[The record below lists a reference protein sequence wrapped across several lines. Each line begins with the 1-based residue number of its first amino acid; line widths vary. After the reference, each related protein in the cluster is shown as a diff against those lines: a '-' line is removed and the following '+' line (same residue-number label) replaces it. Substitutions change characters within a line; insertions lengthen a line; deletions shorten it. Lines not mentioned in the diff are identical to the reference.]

1 MKKIFYLVFIIPL
14 FLLSCEK
21 NPEASFYLDSDV
33 FQISQDIVFINN
45 SHNATRYEWDFGD
58 GYISN
63 ESQPVH
69 SYQLAG
75 TYEVVLTAISKK
87 GVENKTGM
95 SITLVEPSLLVVEV
109 LEYFSGNP
117 VSGASVIL
125 YPSLTDWDNQ
135 KNKII
140 EGITANDGVIVFA
153 NLDPIVHYVDV
164 WEKNHDNY
172 TLRKEDAGFIK
183 TPKVVPN
190 TVQWFVAYVDIVQHT
205 KGDGRVVREAVI
217 KKLERKVSDRPQSIT
232 NLGTVSWQTLYSK
245 AIGKTK

>member
-1 MKKIFYLVFIIPL
+1 MKKIFYLVFILPM

-21 NPEASFYLDSDV
+21 KPEASFYLDGDI

-75 TYEVVLTAISKK
+75 TYEVVLTAISKN
-87 GVENKTGM
+87 GGENKTSM

-109 LEYFSGNP
+109 LEYYSGNP

-125 YPSLTDWDNQ
+125 YPSLADWDNQ
-135 KNKII
+135 TNMII
-140 EGITANDGVIVFA
+140 EGITASDGVIVFA
-153 NLDPIVHYVDV
+153 NLDPIAHYVDV
-164 WEKNHDNY
+164 WEQNHDNFG
-172 TLRKEDAGFIK
+172 LRQEDVGFIQ

-217 KKLERKVSDRPQSIT
+217 KKLERKAGDRPLSKT
-232 NLGTVSWQTLYSK
+232 NLGTEGWQELYKRSVWK
-245 AIGKTK
+245 K

>member
-1 MKKIFYLVFIIPL
+1 MKKIFYLVFILPL
-14 FLLSCEK
+14 FLFSCEK
-21 NPEASFYLDSDV
+21 KPEASFFLDSDV

-45 SHNATRYEWDFGD
+45 SHNAIRYEWDFGD

-87 GVENKTGM
+87 GVENKSGM

-125 YPSLTDWDNQ
+125 YPSLADWDNQ
-135 KNKII
+135 TKKII
-140 EGITANDGVIVFA
+140 EGITASDGVIVFA

-164 WEKNHDNY
+164 WEQNHDNY
-172 TLRKEDAGFIK
+172 KLKQEDAGFIQ

-190 TVQWFVAYVDIVQHT
+190 TVQWFVAYVDIVKHT

-217 KKLERKVSDRPQSIT
+217 KKLERKAADRPQSVT
-232 NLGTVSWQTLYSK
+232 NLGTESRQELYKRSVRK
-245 AIGKTK
+245 K